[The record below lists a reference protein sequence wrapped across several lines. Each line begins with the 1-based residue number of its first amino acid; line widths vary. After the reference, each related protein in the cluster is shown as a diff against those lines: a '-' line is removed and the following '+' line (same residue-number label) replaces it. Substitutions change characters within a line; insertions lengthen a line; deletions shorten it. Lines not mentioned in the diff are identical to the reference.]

1 MTSPTSH
8 QCLSSKSPSPSQLIK
23 HRKVPRPSNPATYT
37 SSSSSS
43 ISSPYLVSDSTS
55 LQVLPLSFSI
65 QLHLLTRIQ
74 KLSPGV
80 GIWHCY
86 RSCGASWMIS
96 GALLYVTSG
105 QVKAAYLSPRKV
117 TSLIRGFNGARWESG
132 LLWNGSWMGWGIG
145 MRWRNFG

>member
-8 QCLSSKSPSPSQLIK
+8 QSLSSKSPSPSQLIK
-23 HRKVPRPSNPATYT
+23 HCRLPPPSNPATYT
-37 SSSSSS
+37 SRSSSS
-43 ISSPYLVSDSTS
+43 ISSPYLVSGSTS
-55 LQVLPLSFSI
+55 LQVSPCPSPI

-74 KLSPGV
+74 KLSSGV

-86 RSCGASWMIS
+86 RSCGVSWMIS

-117 TSLIRGFNGARWESG
+117 TSLIRGFNGARWESE